1 MSDLDHAVVAP
12 ATEAEAADWRRS
24 QGRSVIR
31 HEGRHWERIGPGFY
45 QPVALLQAIDHAV
58 MGAPAPFAL
67 GYRAALPP
75 SMSGAANGSVPA
87 YLLHDPAGFDLGRLP
102 QRRRTRVRKGLREAR
117 FELLTDPVILLEQG
131 YEVAAS
137 ALRRTAERAVPSRE
151 AYNRQCVELFRP
163 GHVVIAGFIDG
174 RLAGYIAG
182 YAIGD
187 TGYGS
192 EYLVS
197 TSAMSSCVGNGLLY
211 HMIRTFGRSSGIGK
225 VMNGLHVP
233 DKPSLDAFKRDFGFQ
248 LERVPA
254 LVHVRYGVAPMLKL
268 MQPFKYYRFTG
279 IAVPST
285 H

>member
-1 MSDLDHAVVAP
+1 MSDLDHAVIAST
-12 ATEAEAADWRRS
+12 TEEQAADWRRS
-24 QGRSVIR
+24 LGRCVIH
-31 HEGRHWERIGPGFY
+31 HEGRYWERIAPGFY
-45 QPVALLQAIDHAV
+45 QPVALLQAIDRAV

-87 YLLHDPAGFDLGRLP
+87 YLLHDPSGFDLARLP

-117 FELLTDPVILLEQG
+117 FELLTDPGILLGQG

-137 ALRRTAERAVPSRE
+137 ALRRTSEGAVPSRE
-151 AYNRQCVELFRP
+151 TYHRQCVELFRP
-163 GHVVIAGFIDG
+163 WHVVIAGFIDD

-182 YAIGD
+182 YMIGD
-187 TGYGS
+187 TAYGS

-211 HMIRTFGRSSGIGK
+211 HMLRMFGRSGGIAK

-233 DKPSLDAFKRDFGFQ
+233 DKPSLDAFKRDFGFR

-254 LVHVRYGVAPMLKL
+254 VVHIRFGVAPVLKL

-279 IAVPST
+279 IAAPST
-285 H
+285 Q